1 MTDYASRSLG
11 NAGKKKKKMA
21 LKFAFAW
28 TSMRFSMKIGTQ
40 PHDSLRLLFTAFSK
54 KNQRNQ
60 ICSKGI
66 IFQLSRLTFFIGKTS
81 SLYKGKFC
89 PKSSNFGA
97 KKWGETRTF
106 HPPFVER
113 NFWEET
119 CSFKPNID
127 ELFFCCL
134 YFSFYACP
142 CDWALS
148 LLWRPWQLQMTSKL
162 SLPALA

>member
-1 MTDYASRSLG
+1 
-11 NAGKKKKKMA
+11 MA

-97 KKWGETRTF
+97 KNGGKHAPSTPHLLRGIFGKKHVHLSPTSM
-106 HPPFVER
+106 
-113 NFWEET
+113 N
-119 CSFKPNID
+119 S
-127 ELFFCCL
+127 FFCCL

-148 LLWRPWQLQMTSKL
+148 LLRRPWQLQMTSKL